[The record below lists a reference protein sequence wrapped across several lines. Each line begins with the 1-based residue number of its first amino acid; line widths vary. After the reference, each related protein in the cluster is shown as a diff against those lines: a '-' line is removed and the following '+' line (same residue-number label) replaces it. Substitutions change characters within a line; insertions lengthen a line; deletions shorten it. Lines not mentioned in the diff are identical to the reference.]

1 MKIKPNKKNGFFT
14 KLVFLIFLFAG
25 VLTFLGFSSENPIPW
40 VFGGYQNV
48 GEFHLMYWSLSRET
62 MRDIQNIVKG
72 TLEPEI
78 SELWFSK
85 DPPRLRIDKY
95 TESSSI
101 KCNQFKG
108 REWEKITHEGKTY
121 VLMERTIQLDTK
133 RITYYL
139 QNISSGGG
147 EELCEYKRFEST
159 KNKLDSLDKAL
170 QMLTFSPY
178 IATPESL
185 EMVVSSLEMDELF
198 NPDSYKQTLNELK
211 KRYESAGRQA
221 AKWETGHGLVSFP
234 AKGFAFIDLEWGIGL
249 EGYLTGQQER
259 AGYHRVV
266 FEKPLCVYKIVS
278 VETKI
283 SDPKVFGKWAD

>member
-1 MKIKPNKKNGFFT
+1 MRIKPTKKRGLFT

-25 VLTFLGFSSENPIPW
+25 VLAFLGFSSENPIPW

-62 MRDIQNIVKG
+62 MRDIQNFVKG
-72 TLEPEI
+72 NLESEV

-85 DPPRLRIDKY
+85 DPARLRIDKY
-95 TESSSI
+95 TESGSI

-108 REWEKITHEGKTY
+108 KEWEKITHEGKTY

-147 EELCEYKRFEST
+147 VELCEYKRFEST
-159 KNKLDSLDKAL
+159 KNKLDSLDNAL

-178 IATPESL
+178 IAEPEAQ
-185 EMVVSSLEMDELF
+185 EMIVSSLEMDELL
-198 NPDSYKQTLNELK
+198 NPDRYKQTLNELK
-211 KRYESAGRQA
+211 KRYQSAGRQT

-234 AKGFAFIDLEWGIGL
+234 AKGFAFIDLEWGIGI
-249 EGYLTGQQER
+249 EGYLTGQREGG
-259 AGYHRVV
+259 GYQPIV
-266 FEKPLCVYKIVS
+266 FEKPVCVYKIVS